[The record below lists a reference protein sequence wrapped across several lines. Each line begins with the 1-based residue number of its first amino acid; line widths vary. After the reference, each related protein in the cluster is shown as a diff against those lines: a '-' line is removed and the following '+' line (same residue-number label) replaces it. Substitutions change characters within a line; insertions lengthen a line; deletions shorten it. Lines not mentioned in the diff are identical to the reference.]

1 MDGKLATIN
10 EADRITI
17 LGAMPMKPRTELSM
31 QLYDMLIE
39 RGYHEKLCDAITQR
53 LNTDYTAT
61 RMIGYLSHY
70 SNLPEEEVVDEMI
83 AILSERDALI
93 KKKETEHAQAVINE
107 IYMYGLGVENDESAG
122 E

>member
-1 MDGKLATIN
+1 
-10 EADRITI
+10 
-17 LGAMPMKPRTELSM
+17 MKARSELSM

-39 RGYHEKLCDAITQR
+39 RGYHKTLCAAITQR

-70 SNLPEEEVVDEMI
+70 SNLPEEEIVDEMI

-107 IYMYGLGVENDESAG
+107 IYLYGLGVEDDSSE